1 MRRNAALDMRF
12 EVIPDLDVAVFAQA
26 AGNAAPHD
34 PELDPDGLL
43 LVKRHARRELSR
55 SLFATPFIE
64 RVAEAWTQRVA
75 GKLTP
80 NALVVGRPAA
90 FSCSRMQRAPH
101 FTQHRN
107 APLLART
114 QGLLEASP

>member
-1 MRRNAALDMRF
+1 MLQGGGETDHLVEAFRLNPFQLRQILRLMRRNATLDMRF

-34 PELDPDGLL
+34 PEFDPDGLL
-43 LVKRHARRELSR
+43 LVKRHARRELSG

-80 NALVVGRPAA
+80 NALVV
-90 FSCSRMQRAPH
+90 
-101 FTQHRN
+101 
-107 APLLART
+107 
-114 QGLLEASP
+114 